1 MVGISLTEIA
11 RSESFAA
18 ETILGGSAL
27 IIPDAT
33 QDARFQTLSLVTTAT
48 AVRFYAG
55 IPIITEEGFAV
66 GALSVMNT
74 APHSLSTRQRSSL
87 EALARQTLALLEMR
101 LQVLKYEDTIKALA
115 ESERRFRNIA
125 DASPMLLWLSDE
137 GDNRTF
143 FSKAWY
149 NFTGL
154 TYDESLA
161 DGWRAAIHPDDLAQY
176 ELAWIQRKERQTKL
190 QREYRLRHNSGSYRW
205 MLEQAV
211 PMASSHGRAEA
222 YVCSCVDLSTRHAE
236 EVDRHNNEARF
247 RAVSEAAPLGIFVT
261 DTAGSYIYTNHQF
274 QRISGQTAEES
285 LGSGWSKAIHV
296 EDRARILSTWNS
308 SIQSNSP
315 FDQSCRYVRGDGTL
329 AWCSVKAATITT
341 NDTVTGW
348 VGVVED
354 ITTTHQFEQELVAAK
369 HAAESAMHTK
379 SQFLANMSHE
389 MRTPLTAIIGFAE
402 AIMQDFR
409 SDPKELHC
417 LQVILNNSN
426 HLLEVINDILDL
438 SKLDAG
444 AVSIEESTIELIPMV
459 EEIRSMFS
467 PRIAEKALSF
477 SVHYEWPL
485 PRWLATDV
493 LRLKQVIINLLSNS
507 IKFTEKG
514 WIEVRVSFNQ
524 SSEEIS
530 ISVSDSGIGMTN
542 DQQAKL
548 FQPFS
553 QANESITR
561 KYGGTGLGL
570 TISRRL
576 ARALG
581 GDIQVTSEPGRGSVF
596 TLTVKPRLPDRELIT
611 TDRSPG
617 ERAVSTHFTKPPAL
631 KGHVLFADDA
641 VDNRQLVQYLL
652 SKVGLSAVMVDD
664 GSQALQAA
672 LSQPFDLILLDI
684 QMPNVDGLT
693 AARGMREAGI
703 RTPIVALSASTMSS
717 DVLEA
722 VEAGCSMHLGKP
734 FSSQS
739 FYNMLARFLPTA
751 QMSITTS
758 ERGKIADRCAASVLH
773 DPVTAIFDA
782 QMIPLLHQFLTR
794 LPARLEEIKAAIAA
808 SDGERVLLL
817 AHRLKG
823 SAGLYGFPLL
833 ADLGAT
839 LESQYAVSTPAQA
852 DQLLE
857 ELARIINSVQRAD
870 T

>member
-1 MVGISLTEIA
+1 
-11 RSESFAA
+11 
-18 ETILGGSAL
+18 
-27 IIPDAT
+27 
-33 QDARFQTLSLVTTAT
+33 
-48 AVRFYAG
+48 
-55 IPIITEEGFAV
+55 
-66 GALSVMNT
+66 
-74 APHSLSTRQRSSL
+74 
-87 EALARQTLALLEMR
+87 MR
-101 LQVLKYEDTIKALA
+101 LQVSKYEDTINALA

-125 DASPMLLWLSDE
+125 DASPMLLWISDE

-149 NFTGL
+149 TFTGL
-154 TYDESLA
+154 SHDESLA

-176 ELAWIQRKERQTKL
+176 ELAWAESAQKHTKL
-190 QREYRLRHNSGSYRW
+190 QREYRLRHHSGSYRW

-211 PMASSHGRAEA
+211 PMSLSQLSSAHARADA
-222 YVCSCVDLSTRHAE
+222 YVSSCVDLSTRHAE
-236 EVDRHNNEARF
+236 ELERHSNEARF

-261 DTAGSYIYTNHQF
+261 DTAGNYIYTNNQF
-274 QRISGQTAEES
+274 QSISGQQAEDS
-285 LGSGWSKAIHV
+285 LGSGWIKAIHLD
-296 EDRARILSTWNS
+296 DRARIISTWNE
-308 SIQSNSP
+308 SIQSNAP
-315 FDQSCRYVRGDGTL
+315 FGQSCRYIRDDGSL
-329 AWCSVKAATITT
+329 AWCSIKAATIRTA
-341 NDTVTGW
+341 DTITGW
-348 VGVVED
+348 VGIVED
-354 ITTTHQFEQELVAAK
+354 ITTTHQFEQELMAAK
-369 HAAESAMHTK
+369 QAAEAAMHSK

-402 AIMQDFR
+402 AILQDFE

-444 AVSIEESTIELIPMV
+444 AVSIEESTFELVPML
-459 EEIRSMFS
+459 EEIRAMFS

-514 WIEVRVSFNQ
+514 WIDVRVTFNAPA
-524 SSEEIS
+524 EELS

-542 DQQAKL
+542 EQQAKL

-581 GDIQVTSEPGRGSVF
+581 GEIQVSSEPGRGSVF
-596 TLTVKPRLPDRELIT
+596 TVSIKPRLPDRELIT
-611 TDRSPG
+611 DGRGTQDKVIS
-617 ERAVSTHFTKPPAL
+617 AQIKAPPAL

-652 SKVGLSAVMVDD
+652 SKVGLTAVMVED
-664 GSQALQAA
+664 GGEALQAA

-684 QMPNVDGLT
+684 QMPHVDGLS
-693 AARGMREAGI
+693 AARSMRVAGI
-703 RTPIVALSASTMSS
+703 KTPIVALSAGTMSS

-734 FSSQS
+734 FSAKA
-739 FYNMLARFLPTA
+739 FYQMLARFLSAADGAPDTNEQQRLPNRPA
-751 QMSITTS
+751 VRSIP
-758 ERGKIADRCAASVLH
+758 E
-773 DPVTAIFDA
+773 PYTAIIDA
-782 QMIPLLHQFLTR
+782 QMIPLLHQFIAR
-794 LPARLEEIKAAIAA
+794 LPGRLEEIKSAIAS
-808 SDGERVLLL
+808 SDGEKVLLL

-823 SAGLYGFPLL
+823 SAGLYGFPVL
-833 ADLGAT
+833 ADLGAA
-839 LESQYAVSTPAQA
+839 LEDAYTMSTPAQV
-852 DQLLE
+852 DQLVQE
-857 ELARIINSVQRAD
+857 IAKIIESVQ
-870 T
+870 TEQHFIEQQ